1 VCSERLE
8 QADTL
13 RAWLQRKPF
22 ALGLSSGFFGFFAHA
37 GLVTVLED
45 EHLLPDRL
53 SGSSAGA
60 LVAGFWAAG
69 LPAARITE
77 ELLAMRRRD
86 FWDPWPGAG
95 LLRGRRFRRR
105 LESLLPVERFE
116 QCRWPLAVSTY
127 DLLARRVRVLDSGP
141 LAAGLHASCAVPLLF
156 QPAWIGRRPCVDGG
170 VRDRHGLA
178 GMPEGARLFY
188 HHLASRSPWRSPDSP
203 ALRLPA
209 RPGTVSLVIDDLPR
223 SGPFRLDEGPRIHRL
238 ASTAARC
245 ALDRPVIDGVVR
257 LSV

>member
-1 VCSERLE
+1 MCPERLE

-22 ALGLSSGFFGFFAHA
+22 SLGLSSGFFGFYAHA

-45 EHLLPDRL
+45 ERLLPERL
-53 SGSSAGA
+53 SGASAGA
-60 LVAGFWAAG
+60 LVAGLWAAG
-69 LPAARITE
+69 LPAARITA

-105 LESLLPVERFE
+105 LERLLPVERFE

-127 DLLARRVRVLDSGP
+127 DLLARRVRVLDRGL

-156 QPAWIGRRPCVDGG
+156 QPAWVGHRPCVDGG

-178 GMPEGARLFY
+178 GMPAGARLFY
-188 HHLASRSPWRSPDSP
+188 HHLASRSPWRKPDSP

-245 ALDRPVIDGVVR
+245 ALDQPVIDGVVR